1 MRLHRV
7 QLRNYRGVV
16 KSDVSFSQN
25 GVTIVEGPNEVGK
38 TSISEGLQLAIDLPD
53 SSRTAQVRAVQ
64 PVGRDEGPEVE
75 FSLSSGSYELVY
87 RKRWLRQ
94 PVTTLE
100 VMSPHRES
108 LTGREAHD
116 RLQAILAETLDEKL
130 WRALRIEQGTELM
143 LPNFGLPSMGRA
155 LDHAAGGDL
164 ATDREET
171 LWTRIGEEYDK
182 YWTATGQ
189 ARRERKSSE
198 QSVQEAQ
205 DRVAELTRQLQD
217 IERDA
222 DQMISLVGEST
233 RLSETRKEYEK
244 RERELDQRWNAIDR
258 LRGEVERLDA
268 IHSAAGAQR
277 DSASS
282 EWQRRQNLIATRDTS
297 ASDLAALEAEAED
310 AAQGLAT
317 VTRHSKD
324 ATAALK
330 DADAAMRDAQGRLSR
345 AIADRDYLRQLIE
358 VDQLKE
364 RHDRYLAAEQTL
376 RQAEAYLET
385 ARVDD
390 EVAKQIEEAYIE
402 DERAKSAAGSAAA
415 SVEVTALCD
424 MTVEIGDEIVEL
436 AVNEVNRSLV
446 EDEVVLAIPNV
457 ARMRVSAGPESKGL
471 ADQRRKTQETYR
483 RLCEGVG
490 VADTTEA
497 RRAAQERQDEQRNKK
512 EALKAIARELRDLTS
527 DVLLGKVKHLT
538 ERVTSYP
545 KERPENPPLPT
556 DLDEAQRIEAE
567 ASSLVTDCDVE
578 LRTCD
583 DAAKNA
589 EAELNGAQIDEAGRT
604 AKIEMARSSKR
615 DAVNQLALDREGQ
628 TDEALIATVASAQEK
643 EAKERKSL
651 NEANVQLSDA
661 DPDSVE
667 ALLDNAR
674 QATKRVIDELQ
685 SNRDHQNRL
694 RSSLDLRGEQG
705 LQTAYDEAGN
715 QLNHVVREYERQ
727 EARAE
732 AARLLRETFAKNRQQ
747 AHQHYIGPFKECI
760 DQLGRIVFGPTF
772 AVELDEDLRV
782 VRRSLDGTMLDVNQL
797 STGAREQLGVLCR
810 LACATIVSP
819 GDGGAP
825 VMIDDAL
832 GWSDPQRLQGMGAA
846 IAAAGKQCQVVVLT
860 CTPGRYS
867 HVGNAQVVSLEA

>member
-1 MRLHRV
+1 M

-38 TSISEGLQLAIDLPD
+38 TAISEGLQLAIDLPD
-53 SSRTAQVRAVQ
+53 SSKSAQVKAVQ

-75 FSLSSGSYELVY
+75 ISLSSGKYELVY
-87 RKRWLRQ
+87 SKRWLRQ
-94 PVTTLE
+94 PATTLE
-100 VMSPHRES
+100 VTTPHRES

-116 RLQAILAETLDEKL
+116 RLKAILAETLDEEL
-130 WRALRIEQGTELM
+130 WRALRIQQGTELM

-155 LDHAAGGDL
+155 LDRAAGGDL

-189 ARRERKSSE
+189 VKGERRSSA
-198 QSVQEAQ
+198 QSVQEARH
-205 DRVAELTRQLQD
+205 RVGELTRQLQE
-217 IERDA
+217 IESDVA
-222 DQMISLVGEST
+222 QMSRLIDEST
-233 RLSETRKEYEK
+233 RLSEALKEFEK
-244 RERELDQRWNAIDR
+244 SEREFQQRWNAIDR
-258 LRGEVERLDA
+258 MLLEVERLDA
-268 IHSAAGAQR
+268 IHSAAVAQLG
-277 DSASS
+277 SATSK
-282 EWQRRQNLIATRDTS
+282 WQLRQDLIATFD
-297 ASDLAALEAEAED
+297 AAAKDLTALEAEAED
-310 AAQGLAT
+310 AVPGLTAAT
-317 VTRHSKD
+317 RRSED
-324 ATAALK
+324 ATSALK
-330 DADAAMRDAQGRLSR
+330 DTDAAMRDARGRLSR

-376 RQAEAYLET
+376 KQAEAYLES

-415 SVEVTALCD
+415 LVEVTALRD
-424 MTVEIGDEIVEL
+424 MAVEVGDEIVEL
-436 AVNEVNRSLV
+436 AVNEVNRTRV
-446 EDEVVLAIPNV
+446 EDEVVFAIPNV

-490 VADTTEA
+490 VADATEG
-497 RRAAQERQDEQRNKK
+497 RRAAQERQDAQRDK
-512 EALKAIARELRDLTS
+512 EEAFKAIERELRDLTP
-527 DVLLGKVKHLT
+527 DVLLGKVKNLA

-567 ASSLVTDCDVE
+567 VSGLVADCDVE

-589 EAELNGAQIDEAGRT
+589 EDKLNQSQIDEAGRT
-604 AKIEMARSSKR
+604 ARIKIARDSNR
-615 DAVNQLALDREGQ
+615 DAADRLALDREGQ
-628 TDEALIATVASAQEK
+628 ADEALIAAVEAAQEK
-643 EAKERKSL
+643 EAKDRQSL
-651 NEANVQLSDA
+651 GEAKVQLSDA
-661 DPDSVE
+661 DPGSVE

-674 QATKRVIDELQ
+674 QATKRAIDDLQ
-685 SNRDHQNRL
+685 SNRDGQNRL
-694 RSSLDLRGEQG
+694 RTSLDLRGEQG
-705 LQTAYDEAGN
+705 LQTTYDEAAN
-715 QLNHVVREYERQ
+715 QLNHVEREYERQ

-732 AARLLRETFAKNRQQ
+732 AARSLRETFAKHRQQ
-747 AHQHYIGPFKECI
+747 AHQHYIEPFKECI
-760 DQLGRIVFGPTF
+760 DQLGRIVFGSTF

-782 VRRSLDGTMLDVNQL
+782 VRRTLGSTMLDVDQL

-819 GDGGAP
+819 EDGGAP

-846 IAAAGKQCQVVVLT
+846 IAAAGKQCQVIVLT

-867 HVGNAQVVSLEA
+867 HVGNAQVISLEA